1 VSIPETSIRMV
12 RVFKAPVEEVFKA
25 FTDPVLMRQ
34 WLAPT
39 LCRVVEASA
48 DPRVGGHYRV
58 VVKPPIGGP
67 TITTGEYRE
76 IVPNHR
82 LVQTW
87 VVERSKDPAH
97 KYPTLLTVDFK
108 ALGADSTEITLQQD
122 QLITK
127 FDRAGNLAGWG
138 QCFKNLDRLLVSSRV
153 A

>member
-1 VSIPETSIRMV
+1 MQIP
-12 RVFKAPVEEVFKA
+12 A
-25 FTDPVLMRQ
+25 
-34 WLAPT
+34 W
-39 LCRVVEASA
+39 A
-48 DPRVGGHYRV
+48 DTT
-58 VVKPPIGGP
+58 PIGGP

-138 QCFKNLDRLLVSSRV
+138 QCFKKLDRLLVSSRV